1 MMRKFFVRLSL
12 VVLVVVSGWS
22 SGAGAVPV
30 ITNGLVASYSFE
42 GNLNDDSP
50 AAAHG
55 VPNGGVGFGQ
65 GISGQAASF
74 DGVNDYIVL
83 PSHSSRSFYSGD
95 FTVSYWINT
104 SQWGNT
110 FDARCCG
117 EWGYSLGGGAGGPG
131 FGVFAQGGPHAITS
145 STINLLDSN
154 WHMVTGI
161 RQGTTARL
169 YIDGAIEATNAIP
182 LIDVGGSN
190 PVYLGRRYL
199 SPENPD
205 PWLQGN
211 LDELVI
217 YNRALS
223 PTEVST
229 LYSAVPEPS
238 TALLLGLGLLGL
250 GIKTRRQPRGAS
262 HSGDG
267 RASS

>member
-1 MMRKFFVRLSL
+1 MKRFNTLAVASL
-12 VVLVVVSGWS
+12 IFAITLMSG
-22 SGAGAVPV
+22 GVAGAVPV

-110 FDARCCG
+110 FDARCCI
-117 EWGYSLGGGAGGPG
+117 EWGYSMGGGAGGPG
-131 FGVFAQGGPHAITS
+131 FGVFPQSGPQTGAY

-190 PVYLGRRYL
+190 PIYLGRRYIHP
-199 SPENPD
+199 SQDPY
-205 PWLQGN
+205 PWLEGRI
-211 LDELVI
+211 DELSI
-217 YNRALS
+217 FDRALS

-229 LYSAVPEPS
+229 LFSAVPEPS
-238 TALLLGLGLLGL
+238 TALLLGIGLSALAV
-250 GIKTRRQPRGAS
+250 RREKR
-262 HSGDG
+262 
-267 RASS
+267 